1 MFSDGKFQ
9 TINNTFLKVFF
20 SRAHGGLVV
29 RSQHYNVN
37 HLTIQNIVN
46 EFPFLHLASGRISCH
61 Q

>member
-46 EFPFLHLASGRISCH
+46 EFPYI
-61 Q
+61 